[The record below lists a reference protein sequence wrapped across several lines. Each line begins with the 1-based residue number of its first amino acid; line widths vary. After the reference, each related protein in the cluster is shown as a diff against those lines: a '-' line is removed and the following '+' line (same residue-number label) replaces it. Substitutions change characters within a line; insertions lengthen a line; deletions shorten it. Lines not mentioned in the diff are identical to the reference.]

1 MAGKAVRYYLP
12 LVVFLVMGAFLAI
25 GLKLDPRHV
34 PSPLVD
40 KPVPDFTLPRLDDAS
55 QNFNPGQMKGT
66 AWVLNVWASWCVS
79 CRAEHEVL
87 KDLVARNPVPL
98 VGLNYKDEIADA
110 QTWLRRLGDPYALS
124 IVDADGQ
131 VGIDWGV
138 YGVPETFLIDHEGVI
153 RYKHVGPVDTKDVD
167 EKILPLIEELQKLQ
181 SS

>member
-1 MAGKAVRYYLP
+1 MASKAVRYYIP
-12 LVVFLVMGAFLAI
+12 LVVFLVMGIFLAI

-40 KPVPDFTLPRLDDAS
+40 KPVPDFTLPRLDDVS
-55 QNFNPGQMKGT
+55 QNFNPVEMKGT
-66 AWVLNVWASWCVS
+66 VWVLNVWASWCVS

-110 QTWLRRLGDPYALS
+110 QTWLNRLGDPYRLS
-124 IVDADGQ
+124 VVDTEGQ

-153 RYKHVGPVDTKDVD
+153 RYKHVGPVNANDVN
-167 EKILPLIEELQKLQ
+167 KKLLPLIEELQQLQ